1 MKIVI
6 APNALKSSLT
16 ASQASKVIEAGIKSF
31 DQNIETI
38 LVPVAD
44 GGDGLVDVLQGALGG
59 ELISCQVNDPL
70 FRKINADYTY
80 VPTNNTAAIEMA
92 LSSGI
97 ALLKDSEKNALIT
110 TTFGTGELI
119 KNAINRGAK
128 KIILGIGGSA
138 TNDAGIGMAAAL
150 GVKFLDKNNRELKPI
165 GKELINIAKIDMS
178 GIMPEIKDIEFEVA
192 CDVENPLSGIDGAAY
207 VYGKQKG
214 AIPEDI
220 EFLDKGLKNFAKVV
234 KDQFGLDIDGIK
246 GAGAAGGLG
255 AGLVVFANA
264 ILAKGID
271 LVFKAVS
278 LEDKI
283 KDADLV
289 FTAEGQIDFQ
299 TKFGKAPAGVGNI
312 AKKYNIPCIA
322 LAGSIGEKIDELR
335 DCGITATFSICPGPV
350 TLENAIKTAEEYM
363 KNTTREIMYTFSAYN
378 KK

>member
-16 ASQASKVIEAGIKSF
+16 ASKAAKVIEAGIKSY
-31 DQNIETI
+31 DPNIETV

-59 ELISCQVNDPL
+59 ELISCQVKDPL
-70 FRKINADYTY
+70 FRRINADYTY
-80 VPTNNTAAIEMA
+80 VPTSNTAAIEMA

-97 ALLKDSEKNALIT
+97 ALLKDTEKNAMLT
-110 TTFGTGELI
+110 TTYGTGELI
-119 KNAINRGAK
+119 KDAINRGAK

-150 GVKFLDKNNRELKPI
+150 GIKFFDKNNKELEPV

-178 GIMPEIKDIEFEVA
+178 GIMPEVKDTEFEVA

-214 AIPEDI
+214 ATPEDI
-220 EFLDKGLKNFAKVV
+220 EFLDKGLKNFAKIV
-234 KDQFGLDIDGIK
+234 KDQFDLDIETIK

-255 AGLVVFANA
+255 AGLVVFADA

-350 TLENAIKTAEEYM
+350 TLENAIETAEEYM
-363 KNTTREIMYTFSAYN
+363 KNTTREIMYTFSASTKN
-378 KK
+378 